1 LAQIFTS
8 YSRRDTATV
17 DTIVGEMTQAG
28 ISIWL
33 DRADIQAG
41 NTWRVQIV
49 QAIDTCAAFVLML
62 SPNSAASDNV
72 RREIDLSQDS
82 GRTIFAVMLE
92 PVKLPAE
99 IRYQL
104 AGLQFIDVKMV
115 GFDKAVSQLIET
127 LKEHIAK
134 LEPVEEPESRQAE
147 LVIQG
152 IDLGT
157 FSAEKQEQLLDFIS
171 KLTSADRSQ
180 LQIANLTAGSV
191 HVFVEMPAMA
201 AYELKTL
208 ALNRDKRFKQIGIT
222 SLRLD
227 GSAKFVNISLGKLTL
242 AATISPLMALWLKMP
257 ALFSSMLGAS
267 SGKVLTIVLAAAV
280 IAGAGIVVPRT
291 LAPLF
296 VPSPAAT
303 QTSTPVPAST
313 PTGISTMTSTLTA
326 TQAPTLTPTTT
337 QTFTPTVTALP
348 TLTPV
353 PTYQTLRGV
362 VIADRVNCRYG
373 PGEPYLYRE
382 GFRVGTEMEFFGRME
397 IRSGDTTATWL
408 YGLAE
413 FYEDPCWV
421 NARSIELKGDV
432 SNLESDYYP
441 DKAPPPYL
449 NHPDFPP
456 PQNVIAVR
464 RGDLVSIYWMGYLL
478 APGDRE
484 DVNRPQYLVEVWIC
498 QGGRIMFTPIGA
510 FVESVQVRDEAA
522 CSEPSHGQVFIA
534 HKDGYVGPVAIPSW
548 PPHATPTP

>member
-1 LAQIFTS
+1 MAQIFTS
-8 YSRRDTATV
+8 YSRRDTETV
-17 DTIVGEMTQAG
+17 DTIVGKMTQAG
-28 ISIWL
+28 IHVWL
-33 DRADIQAG
+33 DRADIKAG

-72 RREIDLSQDS
+72 RREIDLTQDS
-82 GRTIFAVMLE
+82 GRTIFAVKLE

-134 LEPVEEPESRQAE
+134 LEPVEEPETRQAE

-152 IDLGT
+152 IDLGAFT
-157 FSAEKQEQLLDFIS
+157 AEKQEQLLDFIS
-171 KLTSADRSQ
+171 KLTSASRSQ
-180 LQIANLTAGSV
+180 LQIANMTAGSV

-208 ALNRDKRFKQIGIT
+208 ALNRDQRFKQLGIT

-227 GSAKFVNISLGKLTL
+227 GNAKFVNISLGKLTL

-257 ALFSSMLGAS
+257 ALFSSMLGATV
-267 SGKVLTIVLAAAV
+267 GKVLTITLVAVV
-280 IAGAGIVVPRT
+280 IAGAGIAVPRT
-291 LAPLF
+291 LAPVLF
-296 VPSPAAT
+296 PSPT
-303 QTSTPVPAST
+303 LTPTPIPNSTPVPT
-313 PTGISTMTSTLTA
+313 STMPFTPSA
-326 TQAPTLTPTTT
+326 TQAPTLTPTMT
-337 QTFTPTVTALP
+337 QTSTPTATASP
-348 TLTPV
+348 TVTPV

-382 GFRVGTEMEFFGRME
+382 GFRIGTEMEFFGRME
-397 IRSGDTTATWL
+397 IRSGDTTGTWL

-413 FYEDPCWV
+413 FYQDPCWV

-432 SNLESDYYP
+432 SDLEPDYYP
-441 DKAPPPYL
+441 DKAPPPL
-449 NHPDFPP
+449 LFHPQFPP
-456 PQNVIAVR
+456 PRDVIAAR
-464 RGDLVSIYWMGYLL
+464 RGDLVSIYWTGYPL

-484 DVNRPQYLVEVWIC
+484 DINRPQYLVEAWTC

-510 FVESVQVRDEAA
+510 FVESVQVTDEAG

-534 HKDGYVGPVAIPSW
+534 HKDGYVGPVEIDWPSY
-548 PPHATPTP
+548 ATPTP